1 MSHKSSGQPSNP
13 VSRRNFL
20 AVGGVSIATASLRD
34 SFGGKR
40 SQPHAVIQIIQNGG
54 ASHLDTLDPKPD
66 AAREIRGPSRAIST
80 EIPGVHFAE
89 SFPELARRAN
99 ELVVLRSL
107 HHDLAPIH
115 ETGLQL
121 LRSGDHA
128 RRGQHPLDLGIAL
141 SQLLRP
147 NGTTPLAVRISE
159 TDITPKTSVKQDD
172 SPTPN
177 NEATSSEPPVTL
189 SLPTLKDIHQRGF
202 AFEDS
207 SSQNAARTKRAYGE
221 THFGEL
227 LWTAAR
233 LVEAGV
239 RYVEVH
245 TFENLEG
252 QLTWDAHGCRKT
264 SPATVFTYRDELG
277 PRFDRAVG
285 GLIDDLKETGL
296 WNQTLV
302 VSAGEMGR
310 TPRINETAG
319 RDHWPHVFSGFLAGG
334 GLKGGQVIGASD
346 ATGESIINDPIPL
359 NHLPGLICNYFGI
372 DESESLELPG
382 FRTWSPPPMESS
394 LTASC

>member
-1 MSHKSSGQPSNP
+1 MSQKSSGQPSNP

-20 AVGGVSIATASLRD
+20 AVGGVSLATASLRD
-34 SFGGKR
+34 SFAGKR
-40 SQPHAVIQIIQNGG
+40 SQPHAVIQIVQNGG

-66 AAREIRGPSRAIST
+66 APREIRGPSRAIAT

-89 SFPELARRAN
+89 SFPELARRAKD
-99 ELVVLRSL
+99 LVVLRSL
-107 HHDLAPIH
+107 YHDLAPIH

-121 LRSGDHA
+121 LLTGDHT
-128 RRGQHPLDLGIAL
+128 RQGQYPLELGIAL
-141 SQLLRP
+141 SQVLRP
-147 NGTTPLAVRISE
+147 NGTVPLAVRVSQSDLASKTTSTSDSNTDQTEE
-159 TDITPKTSVKQDD
+159 T
-172 SPTPN
+172 SPNDAPTK
-177 NEATSSEPPVTL
+177 L
-189 SLPTLKDIHQRGF
+189 RLPTLKDIRQRGF
-202 AFEDS
+202 VLEES
-207 SSQNAARTKRAYGE
+207 SSQDSARTKRAYGE

-239 RYVEVH
+239 RFVEVH
-245 TFENLEG
+245 TFEDLKG

-285 GLIDDLKETGL
+285 GLIDDLKNTGL

-310 TPRINETAG
+310 TPQINETSG

-346 ATGESIINDPIPL
+346 STGESISNDPIPL
-359 NHLPGLICNYFGI
+359 DHLPGLICNYFGV
-372 DESESLELPG
+372 DENESIELPG
-382 FRTWSPPPMESS
+382 YRVWSPPRMESS